1 MKGKGINVQEW
12 IAIFSVMSHKAGR
25 NHGMTLKLQAL
36 IFCTMTKAL
45 DLIEEHLEWRG
56 WLFVRMDGST
66 STEGRG
72 AIVNSF
78 NASDSP
84 HFVFLLST
92 RTGGVGLN
100 LQTADTAILYDS
112 DWNPQMD
119 LQAEA
124 RIHRIGQTRQAN
136 HSGSPPISLLP
147 PELNLQNQTEVTIF
161 ILCTPPKAHPT
172 PKQALGGSAPRVF
185 GF

>member
-1 MKGKGINVQEW
+1 
-12 IAIFSVMSHKAGR
+12 
-25 NHGMTLKLQAL
+25 
-36 IFCTMTKAL
+36 MTKAL

-72 AIVNSF
+72 AIVDSF
-78 NASDSP
+78 NAPDSP
-84 HFVFLLST
+84 YFVFLLST

-119 LQAEA
+119 LQAQA
-124 RIHRIGQTRQAN
+124 RIHRLGQTRQAN
-136 HSGSPPISLLP
+136 YSGSPPTTFPHPGHNFSITAESP
-147 PELNLQNQTEVTIF
+147 PSSPST
-161 ILCTPPKAHPT
+161 
-172 PKQALGGSAPRVF
+172 
-185 GF
+185 